1 MNAYE
6 MTFIVRPDRDEE
18 ETRAVV
24 QTVTDRIE
32 TAGGEVVATAPWN
45 PPRRRMAYPINEFG
59 DGFYVTTVFRLD
71 GQALRPIEN
80 ALKLNDN
87 VLRYL
92 VVRASELNVQQVQ
105 QRAQQAHAAPQQPVQ
120 AVPQPAPSGTP
131 DQTPDSPEEA
141 PTTTAATADASETE
155 VVEQPDPT
163 AVEQASPGE
172 TVDAVR
178 PAAAG
183 ASAQSEE

>member
-18 ETRAVV
+18 ETRAAV
-24 QTVTDRIE
+24 QTVTGRIE
-32 TAGGEVVATAPWN
+32 TAGGEVIATAPWN

-71 GQALRPIEN
+71 GQALRAVET

-92 VVRASELNVQQVQ
+92 VVRATEQNVQQVQ
-105 QRAQQAHAAPQQPVQ
+105 QRAQQAYISAQQQAQAAATPPQSQAPVGTAAP
-120 AVPQPAPSGTP
+120 
-131 DQTPDSPEEA
+131 D
-141 PTTTAATADASETE
+141 
-155 VVEQPDPT
+155 VVEQPNPE
-163 AVEQASPGE
+163 AVEQAPAGA
-172 TVDAVR
+172 TVDAVQ

-183 ASAQSEE
+183 ASTDTEE